1 MKKVR
6 IREEDGWQTIGEVS
20 DEDAASLKSMDGP
33 GISASEFRGLSLDAM
48 ERTWMW
54 DLAGKTVMIG
64 RTICH
69 TGAYIV
75 RLLLKALKTFPTAGL
90 VTAAGRVIGM
100 LLHAIP
106 LVGWLLSAIWGPVM
120 LVLTGA
126 ALCVDVMQLLKDPD

>member
-6 IREEDGWQTIGEVS
+6 ILEKEGWQTIGEVS
-20 DEDAASLKSMDGP
+20 DSDAAILKSMDGP
-33 GISASEFRGLSLDAM
+33 GIAPSEFSRVSLDAT

-54 DLAGKTVMIG
+54 GLAGKTVMIG
-64 RTICH
+64 RAICH

-90 VTAAGRVIGM
+90 VAAAGLVIGM

-126 ALCVDVMQLLKDPD
+126 ALCVDVMQLFKDRA